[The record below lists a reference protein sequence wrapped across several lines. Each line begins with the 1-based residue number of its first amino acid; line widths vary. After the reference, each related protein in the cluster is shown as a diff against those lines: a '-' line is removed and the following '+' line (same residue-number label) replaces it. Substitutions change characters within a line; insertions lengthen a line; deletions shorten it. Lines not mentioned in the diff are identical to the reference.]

1 MAARQSYSYP
11 VPRSPS
17 LRLEGEETGVAL
29 SREVRQARDDLAGA
43 FSGYGGGSYCPE
55 GIPVEQ
61 AIFGILA
68 AFAASFG
75 FLFRA
80 ITMITNPKRRKRS
93 SEDGGVSGQQ
103 VSFAEVMQ
111 DTLWMGRADYTST

>member
-1 MAARQSYSYP
+1 MAADRATYSYP

-17 LRLEGEETGVAL
+17 LRPEDNQAL

-80 ITMITNPKRRKRS
+80 STMITNPKRRRRS
-93 SEDGGVSGQQ
+93 LEGETEP
-103 VSFAEVMQ
+103 VSFAGVVQ
-111 DTLWMGRADYTST
+111 DTLLMGTVTSLKSR